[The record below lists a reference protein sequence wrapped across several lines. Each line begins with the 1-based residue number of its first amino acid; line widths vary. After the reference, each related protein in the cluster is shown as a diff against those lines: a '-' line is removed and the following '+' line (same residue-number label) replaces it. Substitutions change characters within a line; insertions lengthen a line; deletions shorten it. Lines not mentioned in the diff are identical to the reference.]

1 MQPNIE
7 EKVES
12 GVGCDKRMEQTL
24 KVDAM
29 RSLNRLTAIA
39 VKKFPAG
46 KYADGGGLWLF
57 KREDESGNWFLSYT
71 IHGRRREMG
80 LGAISEVSLKEARE
94 NADRWRAVFRRGAG
108 RD

>member
-46 KYADGGGLWLF
+46 KYADGGGKWALAQSR
-57 KREDESGNWFLSYT
+57 KS
-71 IHGRRREMG
+71 
-80 LGAISEVSLKEARE
+80 A
-94 NADRWRAVFRRGAG
+94 
-108 RD
+108 